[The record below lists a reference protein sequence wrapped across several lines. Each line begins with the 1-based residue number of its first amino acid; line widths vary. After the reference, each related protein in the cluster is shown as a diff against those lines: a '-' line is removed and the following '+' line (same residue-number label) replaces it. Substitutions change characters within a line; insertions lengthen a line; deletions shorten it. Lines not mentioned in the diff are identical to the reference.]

1 MASPNRAWSTAPN
14 NSPTRRYGPTR
25 ITFHHLDYA
34 SPGWEQVL
42 LFRMDSTF
50 CSTLCLVDSKSGSSL
65 HPVSSSFCAIIYLL
79 RTPRIFLNPSA
90 RFPVL
95 TLHPPPFSR
104 PATGLFRCAPALPS
118 IALLV
123 WLLSLGSA
131 PDSDD
136 PGPATARPVHPL
148 AHPLKGSLLTPR
160 LGP

>member
-1 MASPNRAWSTAPN
+1 MASPNHARSTAPN

-25 ITFHHLDYA
+25 TTFHHLDYA

-95 TLHPPPFSR
+95 TLHPPFFSSCDR
-104 PATGLFRCAPALPS
+104 FVQVRTCP
-118 IALLV
+118 
-123 WLLSLGSA
+123 
-131 PDSDD
+131 
-136 PGPATARPVHPL
+136 PL
-148 AHPLKGSLLTPR
+148 YRTPR
-160 LGP
+160 LASLSGLGSRLG